1 MDSEWRGSCAQFTG
15 NSRRKPRP
23 LFHWEFKSVRKG
35 REYAEITFNA
45 QLVTFRERMK
55 AQF

>member
-23 LFHWEFKSVRKG
+23 LLQWEFKSVRKG